1 MENSLPNRN
10 KQSLDDLF
18 KDLSHPNPN
27 INQKACFQ
35 LISLWPEASI
45 ERLIGNLSHKNIVL
59 RRKSVKALGFFGDRA
74 LTSTVRKFLTND
86 DLVIRTSCLKVLV
99 KIVSIEQYQSF
110 PNCLK
115 EVVYSSLKDDNPQ
128 ITLSVV
134 SLLRQLGKQGLPE
147 LIEASRNKN
156 VLLAKA
162 SVTAIG
168 EINDSSSWDCLISL
182 AKDMSVDKLVR
193 ESAHY
198 SLDSYSNGT

>member
-1 MENSLPNRN
+1 MEMLRSNGERECIQMKDKIQIYIN
-10 KQSLDDLF
+10 KKQMTYSR
-18 KDLSHPNPN
+18 PN
-27 INQKACFQ
+27 IVSAINAF
-35 LISLWPEASI
+35 LP
-45 ERLIGNLSHKNIVL
+45 V
-59 RRKSVKALGFFGDRA
+59 
-74 LTSTVRKFLTND
+74 LTND

-99 KIVSIEQYQSF
+99 KIAAIEQYQSF
-110 PNCLK
+110 PKSLK
-115 EVVYSSLKDDNPQ
+115 EVIDASLKDDNPQ

-134 SLLRQLGKQGLPE
+134 CLLRQLGKQGLPE

-193 ESAHY
+193 ESANF
-198 SLDSYSNGT
+198 SLDTYSNGT